1 MKKILIL
8 SITLI
13 TLTVLGSCSV
23 EELFEEEATDS
34 ERLVAESPYTFDSY
48 ELYLVDDKGES
59 DFTDEEVE
67 ADMNRYLQGAR
78 FTFKENGEGS
88 VFNPEDGD
96 RPFSWS
102 LSNGTLTTTTSAS
115 GETNTYPD
123 FKVGNSE
130 INFSGRI
137 GTLHFRDSVS
147 YTIIHTGNYIFK

>member
-1 MKKILIL
+1 MKKIPIL
-8 SITLI
+8 CITLV
-13 TLTVLGSCSV
+13 TLAMLGSCSV
-23 EELFEEEATDS
+23 EKLFEEEATDS
-34 ERLVAESPYTFDSY
+34 ERLVAESPYSFDSY

-59 DFTDEEVE
+59 DFTDDEVE
-67 ADMNRYLQGAR
+67 ADMNRYLKGAK

-88 VFNPEDGD
+88 IFNSEDGNI
-96 RPFSWS
+96 PFTWS
-102 LSNGTLTTTTSAS
+102 LANSTMTTITIES

-130 INFSGRI
+130 INFTGRI